1 MYNTILISSE
11 ACTGKTTFAKK
22 NKKVLDLDFFES
34 KILKGLSEKKQQE
47 QIYRFVKIIKK
58 LQKSGVYEYILITT
72 DSRFVKEYINQDLE
86 MAIVLPH
93 IEDIHTYV
101 DRARKRGNTPKWI
114 KEYFEVGLKEIT
126 IIEEMIKETNI
137 KLFKISKDEFLEDLI
152 PNIDKIFKKS

>member
-93 IEDIHTYV
+93 IEDIHT
-101 DRARKRGNTPKWI
+101 
-114 KEYFEVGLKEIT
+114 
-126 IIEEMIKETNI
+126 
-137 KLFKISKDEFLEDLI
+137 
-152 PNIDKIFKKS
+152 